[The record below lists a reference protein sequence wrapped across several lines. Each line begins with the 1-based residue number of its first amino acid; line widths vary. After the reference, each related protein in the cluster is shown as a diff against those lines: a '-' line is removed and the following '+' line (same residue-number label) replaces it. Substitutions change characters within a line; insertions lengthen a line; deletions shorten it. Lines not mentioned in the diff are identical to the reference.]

1 MIFTGAKLPRNPPLR
16 WEDVD
21 LERGLLALPDSK
33 TGKKAIV
40 LNAPAMTVLPD
51 LPHLGAYVIAGQD
64 AGTEK
69 EKPRADLNKP
79 WRSVATLRRWH
90 RQGTG
95 PTRRNIEHRRPIFYS
110 RVEVEQ
116 FAATY
121 NWKPSVQ
128 TPASGHFEIGLCN
141 DLQTDV

>member
-1 MIFTGAKLPRNPPLR
+1 LR

-79 WRSVATLRRWH
+79 WRSVAKRAGLVGLEMHGGKIWVESQLGQGSTFAFKLQVIVE
-90 RQGTG
+90 RQAE
-95 PTRRNIEHRRPIFYS
+95 P
-110 RVEVEQ
+110 
-116 FAATY
+116 AT
-121 NWKPSVQ
+121 
-128 TPASGHFEIGLCN
+128 
-141 DLQTDV
+141 